1 MEIADFQGWGLLIV
15 NPLLASPPPPATLV
29 SHGVGAA
36 HQSHW
41 IRVPPPG
48 TYYSQGRG
56 AGST

>member
-15 NPLLASPPPPATLV
+15 NPLLASPPLPATLV